1 MMTRQRPP
9 RTSTIRDVSLA
20 LTALLLV
27 AAGPALAQPSHDRS
41 HRGDNRGRNADVRG
55 DDRGRHNAHRPGSE
69 QRSRPPARTY
79 GSGLFGY
86 GYAPPR
92 PQYRP
97 PAVYDTPAPRGSAPP
112 PPAYFGY

>member
-69 QRSRPPARTY
+69 QRSRPPARPHIRVR
-79 GSGLFGY
+79 LVWLRLRP
-86 GYAPPR
+86 APPAI
-92 PQYRP
+92 
-97 PAVYDTPAPRGSAPP
+97 PAASGV
-112 PPAYFGY
+112 